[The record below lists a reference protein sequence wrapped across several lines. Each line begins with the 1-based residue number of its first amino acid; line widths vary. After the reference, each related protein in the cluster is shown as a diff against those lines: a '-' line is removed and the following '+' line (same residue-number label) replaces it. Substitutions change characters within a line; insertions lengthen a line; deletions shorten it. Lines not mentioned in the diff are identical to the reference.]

1 MLRIDSHGIMIDH
14 LKSCRIDYIH
24 VIGTSVGNVD
34 ARQVLSDNRAELI
47 RPSFT
52 VEIVGID
59 HGRHAEHRL
68 DRMRRR
74 AAGRLR
80 RGSDIQKKKQ
90 RRDGEAYDYFIGVIL
105 QTSIHVILQTHM
117 RLPNEG

>member
-1 MLRIDSHGIMIDH
+1 MIDY
-14 LKSCRIDYIH
+14 LKSCRIDYLP

-34 ARQVLSDNRAELI
+34 ARQGLSDNRAELI

-90 RRDGEAYDYFIGVIL
+90 RRDGEAYDYFIGVIR

>member
-1 MLRIDSHGIMIDH
+1 MIDQ

-59 HGRHAEHRL
+59 HRRHAGHRW

-74 AAGRLR
+74 AASRLR
-80 RGSDIQKKKQ
+80 RGSDIQKKKEAA
-90 RRDGEAYDYFIGVIL
+90 RRRSGELFYWRNSSNFD
-105 QTSIHVILQTHM
+105 
-117 RLPNEG
+117 